1 MWRNAPACSSPSPRL
16 LFGAVWA
23 PVLCVAS
30 YFLSIVFAPSSTC
43 STVQWRTLN
52 LIMGTPLSPSPPS
65 LPGTDPSEGQSGCIP
80 PPISDTRQGPPLRH
94 RPQLWHR
101 QRSVIIKWRMASYQ
115 VWKVG
120 DRWRGH
126 LADDLGE
133 VGKSVGT
140 ARWVVMD
147 DVAVSVAA
155 NHNLRNQG

>member
-1 MWRNAPACSSPSPRL
+1 M
-16 LFGAVWA
+16 
-23 PVLCVAS
+23 
-30 YFLSIVFAPSSTC
+30 
-43 STVQWRTLN
+43 
-52 LIMGTPLSPSPPS
+52 
-65 LPGTDPSEGQSGCIP
+65 
-80 PPISDTRQGPPLRH
+80 
-94 RPQLWHR
+94 
-101 QRSVIIKWRMASYQ
+101 
-115 VWKVG
+115 G